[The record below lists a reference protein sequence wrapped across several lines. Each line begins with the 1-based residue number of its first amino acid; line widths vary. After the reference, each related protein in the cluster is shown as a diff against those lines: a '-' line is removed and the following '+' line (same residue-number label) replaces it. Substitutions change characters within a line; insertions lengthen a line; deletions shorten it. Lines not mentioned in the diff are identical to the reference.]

1 MGWTS
6 GSGGRKV
13 RRVTGIS
20 GGERRET
27 AGAIPVLKH
36 DTDMS
41 KVAKTTG
48 SIQCW
53 AFIDTNIFLDFYRS
67 NNEARIPL
75 LQKLQQVESRII
87 STYQVQME
95 FLKHR
100 QEVLL
105 KAHQEMKNPITPAP
119 AVVDDGHIEA
129 ATRKIREYSEKRG
142 KYLKSRISNMFSQ
155 PNTHDQVYQA
165 LDHLF
170 RNPNEHVLKRS
181 MSIRQIIKKRAWRRF
196 ILGYPP
202 RKQGDT
208 SIGDALNWEWI
219 VECASHLQGRFI
231 IVSRDGDWGQEF
243 SSEYYLNDQLKAE
256 FRDRVG
262 NKSIVYT
269 RRLTDALKALEVH
282 VTQQEIDA
290 ESEVIANPSFSLQG
304 FTSIQKDPKE
314 LIREWLAK
322 HESQEINKE

>member
-1 MGWTS
+1 MVKTS
-6 GSGGRKV
+6 QK
-13 RRVTGIS
+13 
-20 GGERRET
+20 
-27 AGAIPVLKH
+27 
-36 DTDMS
+36 
-41 KVAKTTG
+41 

-75 LQKLQQVESRII
+75 LQKIQQVEARII

-105 KAHQEMKNPITPAP
+105 KSLLEMKSAVTSSP
-119 AVVDDGHIEA
+119 AVVDDGHILT
-129 ATRKIREYSEKRG
+129 ATRKIREHTEKRT
-142 KYLKSRISNMFSQ
+142 KYLKSRVTQMLSQ

-165 LDHLF
+165 FEHLF
-170 RNPNEHVLKRS
+170 KNPNEHVLKRS
-181 MSIRQIIKKRAWRRF
+181 MDIRMKIKRRAWRRF

-219 VECASHLQGRFI
+219 VECASQLQGRFH
-231 IVSRDGDWGQEF
+231 IVSRDADYGCEYGGA
-243 SSEYYLNDQLKAE
+243 YYLNDQLKAE

-262 NKSIVYT
+262 GKSIVYT

-282 VTQQEIDA
+282 VTQQEVDA
-290 ESEVIANPSFSLQG
+290 ETEVMANPPFKPEGDRFVDDDRLASLHAIL
-304 FTSIQKDPKE
+304 TE
-314 LIREWLAK
+314 LRPP
-322 HESQEINKE
+322 NKET

>member
-1 MGWTS
+1 MPKKKKNEGT
-6 GSGGRKV
+6 
-13 RRVTGIS
+13 
-20 GGERRET
+20 
-27 AGAIPVLKH
+27 
-36 DTDMS
+36 
-41 KVAKTTG
+41 
-48 SIQCW
+48 IQCW

-105 KAHQEMKNPITPAP
+105 KALQEMKSPVTPSP
-119 AVVDDGHIEA
+119 AVVDDGHIET
-129 ATRKIREYSEKRG
+129 ATRKIREYSEKRAR
-142 KYLKSRISNMFSQ
+142 YLKNRVENTLSQ
-155 PNTHDQVYQA
+155 PNTHDHVYQT

-170 RNPNEHVLKRS
+170 SNPNEHVLKRT
-181 MSIRQIIKKRAWRRF
+181 MDIRKTIKRRAWRRF

-219 VECASHLQGRFI
+219 VECASQLQGRFY
-231 IVSRDGDWGQEF
+231 IVSRDGDYGCEY
-243 SSEYYLNDQLKAE
+243 SGEYYLNDQLKAE

-282 VTQQEIDA
+282 VTQQEVDA
-290 ESEVIANPSFSLQG
+290 ETEVIATPPFKPESPENSMPNG
-304 FTSIQKDPKE
+304 FARLRALLDEIKKDVE
-314 LIREWLAK
+314 
-322 HESQEINKE
+322 NT

>member
-1 MGWTS
+1 MPKESQGT
-6 GSGGRKV
+6 
-13 RRVTGIS
+13 
-20 GGERRET
+20 
-27 AGAIPVLKH
+27 
-36 DTDMS
+36 
-41 KVAKTTG
+41 
-48 SIQCW
+48 IQCW
-53 AFIDTNIFLDFYRS
+53 AFIDTNVFLDFYRS

-75 LQKLQQVESRII
+75 LQKIRQVEGRII

-95 FLKHR
+95 FLRHR

-105 KAHQEMKNPITPAP
+105 KALQEMKSPVTPSP

-129 ATRKIREYSEKRG
+129 ATRKIREHTEKRG
-142 KYLKSRISNMFSQ
+142 KYLKSRVKHMLSQ

-170 RNPNEHVLKRS
+170 MNPNEHVLKRS
-181 MSIRQIIKKRAWRRF
+181 MNIRKTIKRRAWRRF

-219 VECASHLQGRFI
+219 VECASQLQGRFH
-231 IVSRDGDWGQEF
+231 IVSRDADYGCEYGGA
-243 SSEYYLNDQLKAE
+243 YYLNDQLKAE

-262 NKSIVYT
+262 GKSIVYT

-282 VTQQEIDA
+282 VTQQEVDA
-290 ESEVIANPSFSLQG
+290 ETEVMANPPFQPEGTPSATDDSLARLREI
-304 FTSIQKDPKE
+304 FAE
-314 LIREWLAK
+314 LRTANEK
-322 HESQEINKE
+322 T